1 METAYLVDWLIKKA
15 KRQNVPTETK
25 NQKRIIADWIRD
37 DCTTRKMPP
46 EEVEAELKK
55 HGLIEGEK

>member
-1 METAYLVDWLIKKA
+1 METSYWVDLLIKKA
-15 KRQNVPTETK
+15 KRQQVPRKTK
-25 NQKRIIADWIRD
+25 NQKRMIADWVRD
-37 DCTTRKMPP
+37 DCATRKIPP